1 MSGFRLAALMIGW
14 GLVCAVAIPG
24 CAHHCGL
31 EDDQRSVTTDEIDA
45 GGAMN
50 FDSSRVEVLQS
61 IAARRHLTPIEQQ
74 HLVCVAVNRL
84 QFDDSREQVLNT
96 LIDNP
101 DFSQYAKSEIL
112 QNINKLKFDS
122 SRTQVI
128 KRMENRPAHN
138 SGELGL
144 EK

>member
-1 MSGFRLAALMIGW
+1 MNLFALVALMIGW
-14 GLVCAVAIPG
+14 ACLCAGTPG

-45 GGAMN
+45 GGGLH
-50 FDSSRVEVLQS
+50 FESSRVEILQS
-61 IAARRHLTPIEQQ
+61 IAGRRHLTPIEQQ
-74 HLVCVAVNRL
+74 HLVCVTMNRL

-112 QNINKLKFDS
+112 QNVSKLKFDS
-122 SRTQVI
+122 VRTQVM
-128 KRMENRPAHN
+128 KRMENRPARH
-138 SGELGL
+138 GGDDE
-144 EK
+144 